1 MFISLILLSVV
12 LLSASVAFAATDDN
26 ATVSEVNN
34 EIAIDEDTLT
44 ASNDVVIQENDT
56 SSAESNVV
64 TNSTF
69 YQYFDNTGTIYANV
83 TSEELVF
90 EGDFSNLGVD
100 SIIIN
105 KPIKFSGNDATI
117 NGMSINICADNVT
130 VDGFKLIQ
138 NNDPEVIYAYNCNN
152 VEITNNVIEFE
163 DAAKYSSYGIW
174 ANCVDNF
181 KLINNAI
188 TYVGH
193 TNGTTINNVVRV
205 EGDGYRKA
213 NNVVISG
220 NVFNITIP
228 SAPVQYDDNYNSVDY
243 TNGIVVLDAENVTID
258 YNEITLEYSNATGA
272 YDTIKVIAAGN
283 SNFDYDDFDYLY
295 TCKNVNITNN
305 IIVANG
311 HTYIYGIHVTAD
323 NFLIDNNNLIVSSDS
338 HYADAI
344 TVDGPSDVGMVS
356 NNRMDVKAPNLAF
369 GIYSYPYMGAVVD
382 MTVYKNVIVADAY
395 ASCGMEIVQ
404 DNPTISN
411 NVIMVNGNHTVGIV
425 ANMNDNGTIS
435 DNLIAS
441 LGSNIGKNATG
452 DSLIHPESTG
462 ISVKGD
468 TLILNNSISST
479 SIGVNL
485 ILGGKF
491 TLANNEM
498 EIKAMGDTDNYGV
511 YAKDIDALVACDN
524 EIHFEGNTDG
534 TIFSKAFNV
543 DGVDGA
549 LIENNTFEVS
559 LVSADVGWASGSS
572 LVFSEGIAIVN
583 SEGAIFKNNRA
594 EITYS
599 NFTGNYDTL
608 YAVDLANSPNSVI
621 SNNNIGIAGYKYVYG
636 ITVTSTNFTIENN
649 NITSIAFNYCAEA
662 INPDAGASGIVKNN
676 YLNALAPNVTYTVY
690 SMMYGDPTGMDID
703 YIGNYLYGSA
713 YYVNV
718 FDIGGASENIINNTI
733 IADGNYTVA
742 IYSGSKENVISN
754 NIIRALG
761 SGQGNI
767 TMPYTKNENL
777 AIKLVGNK
785 AVISDNYIQSAE
797 GDVAIDLGNTNATIE
812 NNFIASKKA
821 VGNSAVANAG
831 PAATIANNTPSLKL
845 ILASPKL
852 DANYVEGV
860 IYVVMAYDENGEPVA
875 NLTLISVVD
884 GISLNATTDQ
894 DGYAA
899 FVADLDA
906 GYYVAETVFYGND
919 VYGPKSIK
927 TSINVEPSATEIV
940 APASK
945 TLLLTAVKK
954 GTTIKITLKDKNG
967 NGLANK
973 DVSITFNGK
982 TKTYTTNSAGVI
994 SYKLSAT
1001 KTGSYKLTMNFAGD
1015 NNYVASTA
1023 TSTIKLTK
1031 EASKLTAAKKTFKTK
1046 TKTKKYTVTLKDSKK
1061 KAIKKVKVTLKV
1073 KGKTYKATTNAK
1085 GKATFKI
1092 TKLTKAGSY
1101 KATVKFAGNAY
1112 YKASTKSVKITVKK

>member
-34 EIAIDEDTLT
+34 EIAIGEDTLT

-117 NGMSINICADNVT
+117 NGISININSDNVT

-138 NNDPEVIYAYNCNN
+138 NTAPEVIYANASN
-152 VEITNNVIEFE
+152 VQISNNVIEFE
-163 DAAKYSSYGIW
+163 DAAKYNSYGIW
-174 ANCVDNF
+174 AYCVDNF
-181 KLINNAI
+181 RLINNAI

-205 EGDGYRKA
+205 EGEGYRKA

-228 SAPVQYDDNYNSVDY
+228 SAPVQYDDNFNSVDY
-243 TNGIVVLDAENVTID
+243 TNGIVVLGAENVTID
-258 YNEITLEYSNATGA
+258 DNEITLEYSNATA
-272 YDTIKVIAAGN
+272 AWDTIKVIAAGN
-283 SNFDYDDFDYLY
+283 SNFDYDEFDYLY

-305 IIVANG
+305 VIVAKG
-311 HTYIYGIHVTAD
+311 HSFIYGIHVVAD
-323 NFLIDNNNLIVSSDS
+323 NFLIDNNNLNVSSDS

-369 GIYSYPYMGAVVD
+369 GIYSFPYMGAVVG
-382 MTVYKNVIVADAY
+382 MTADNNIITADAY

-411 NVIMVNGNHTVGIV
+411 NVIMVTGNHTTGIV
-425 ANMNDNGTIS
+425 ANMNKNGTIS

-462 ISVKGD
+462 IGVKGD

-485 ILGGKF
+485 IQGGNF
-491 TLANNEM
+491 TLTNNKM
-498 EIKAMGDTDNYGV
+498 EIRAKGDTDNYGV
-511 YAKDIDALVACDN
+511 YAKDIDALVASDN

-543 DGVDGA
+543 EGVDDA
-549 LIENNTFEVS
+549 LIKNNIFEAS
-559 LVSADVGWASGSS
+559 LISADVDWKSGARY
-572 LVFSEGIAIVN
+572 SEGIAIVN
-583 SEGAIFKNNRA
+583 SPGAIFQDNHVGV
-594 EITYS
+594 TFT
-599 NFTGNYDTL
+599 NFTGFYDTI
-608 YAVDLANSPNSVI
+608 YAIDLANSPDSVI
-621 SNNNIGIAGYKYVYG
+621 SNNNIQAAGYSYIYA
-636 ITVTSTNFTIENN
+636 ITVTSANFTIENN
-649 NITSIAFNYCAEA
+649 NVTAIALGNCAYA
-662 INPDAGASGIVKNN
+662 INPDNGASGIVKNN
-676 YLNALAPNVTYTVY
+676 TLAALAPNATYTVY
-690 SMMYGDPTGMDID
+690 SMMYGSSTGMNID
-703 YIGNYLYGSA
+703 YIGNQAYGNA

-718 FDIGGASENIINNTI
+718 FDVAGASENIINNTI
-733 IADGNYTVA
+733 IAEGNYTVA

-754 NIIRALG
+754 NTIRALG
-761 SGQGNI
+761 SGKGNKEI
-767 TMPYTKNENL
+767 PYTKNENL
-777 AIKLVGNK
+777 AIKLAGAN

-797 GDVAIDLGNTNATIE
+797 GDVAIDLGNTNATVE
-812 NNFIASKKA
+812 NNFIASKKS
-821 VGNSAVANAG
+821 VGNSAVANEG
-831 PAATIANNTPSLKL
+831 PAATLTNNTPALKL
-845 ILASPKL
+845 ILASPKE
-852 DANYVEGV
+852 DTNYVDGV

-884 GISLNATTDQ
+884 GNLLNATTDE

-906 GYYVAETVFYGND
+906 GYYVAETAFYGND
-919 VYGPKSIK
+919 VYGPKSVK
-927 TSINVEPSATEIV
+927 TSINVEPSASKIV
-940 APASK
+940 ASASK
-945 TLLLTAVKK
+945 TILLSAVKK
-954 GTTIKITLKDKNG
+954 GTTFKITLKDMND
-967 NGLANK
+967 NGLAK
-973 DVSITFNGK
+973 QKVSITFNGK
-982 TKTYTTNSAGVI
+982 TKTYTTNSLGVI
-994 SYKLSAT
+994 NYKLSAT
-1001 KTGSYKLTMNFAGD
+1001 KIGTYKLTMKFAGD

-1031 EASKLTAAKKTFKTK
+1031 EASKIVAAKKTFKVK
-1046 TKTKKYTVTLKDSKK
+1046 VKTKKYVVTLKDSKNK
-1061 KAIKKVKVTLKV
+1061 VISKAKLTLKV
-1073 KGKTYKATTNAK
+1073 NGKTYKATTNAK

-1101 KATVKFAGNAY
+1101 KAAIKFAGNAY
-1112 YKASTKSVKITVKK
+1112 YKASTKSVIIAVKK